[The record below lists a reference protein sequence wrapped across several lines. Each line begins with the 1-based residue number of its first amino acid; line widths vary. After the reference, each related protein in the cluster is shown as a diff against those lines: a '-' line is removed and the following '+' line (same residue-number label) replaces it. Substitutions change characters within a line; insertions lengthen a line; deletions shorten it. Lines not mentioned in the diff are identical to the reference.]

1 MMNNFRFMRLLIFF
15 DLPVKTKPQIKQYRE
30 FIKYLKNDGFIRVQ
44 YSVYAKL
51 CINKDCAQT
60 ISKRI
65 RLNAPAEGDIRY
77 MIISELQYQHI
88 TNINNT
94 HNLDENITT
103 ADRTLIIGGLNNED
117 S

>member
-1 MMNNFRFMRLLIFF
+1 MRLLIFF

-65 RLNAPAEGDIRY
+65 RLNVPAEGDIRY

-103 ADRTLIIGGLNNED
+103 A
-117 S
+117 